1 MFTLLGYMIMFMI
14 ENIFFNSHAIL
25 HSVMEGSGHSHG
37 HGHDHGQDNLCSL
50 DHGHSGHEHS
60 PVLSVSVNSSPSTI
74 AAHPSANIRKPVLSA
89 NSAIAL
95 LFAMA
100 VHR

>member
-1 MFTLLGYMIMFMI
+1 MIMFMI

-25 HSVMEGSGHSHG
+25 HSVMEDSGHSHVHG
-37 HGHDHGQDNLCSL
+37 HGLDNLCSL
-50 DHGHSGHEHS
+50 DHGHSVHEHS
-60 PVLSVSVNSSPSTI
+60 PILSASVDSSPSNI
-74 AAHPSANIRKPVLSA
+74 AAHPSANIRKPILSA